1 MLGSPV
7 YLACTLKVH
16 SECWHKIVIGS
27 PAVQKAQSF
36 FYIHLPLKSLTTE
49 YQDQSSHFLV
59 FLILFVYEFVY
70 CFVCCLIDNGTNECM
85 KLFGESYAVRYLQI

>member
-49 YQDQSSHFLV
+49 Y
-59 FLILFVYEFVY
+59 
-70 CFVCCLIDNGTNECM
+70 
-85 KLFGESYAVRYLQI
+85 